1 MRLKYSCVRVWPG
14 YTMRYF
20 VFVLLTWSLV
30 SIIIYYN
37 YVGEKSGVKN
47 LKVVQTKVQTGESFD
62 NMF

>member
-1 MRLKYSCVRVWPG
+1 
-14 YTMRYF
+14 MRYF

-37 YVGEKSGVKN
+37 YVGEKSRVKN
-47 LKVVQTKVQTGESFD
+47 LKVIQTKVQRGESFD